1 MLAAP
6 AFLTSRIRWGTQ
18 RPFRP
23 LQASSLHD
31 GRVMHQP
38 VVRGGASSIMQKT
51 LGIGLCVTLA
61 ACGANHR
68 PQVQTAPAPSALAAA
83 TPTQTAPAPKVLV
96 DPVAALISVSQKHF
110 ETGEREVKAGHL
122 DSARREFD
130 AAVEIL
136 LTSPY
141 GA

>member
-1 MLAAP
+1 MNEVFICCISYLVSCFFFFFQAEDG
-6 AFLTSRIRWGTQ
+6 IRYRNVTGVQTCAL
-18 RPFRP
+18 PI
-23 LQASSLHD
+23 L
-31 GRVMHQP
+31 HQP

-51 LGIGLCVTLA
+51 LGIGLCVALA

-110 ETGEREVKAGHL
+110 ETGEREVK
-122 DSARREFD
+122 
-130 AAVEIL
+130 
-136 LTSPY
+136 
-141 GA
+141 